1 MKTAIT
7 IFIMTATIAWGQFAP
22 VLINTNSGLYQGA
35 TGGAVRIP
43 SVTVSNLNVQGA
55 LLTTS
60 GLTWDDLRVN
70 PEGLNPVGLADA
82 ASLVIDS
89 GASGDQIAL
98 RFVDSGTKVAAT
110 TFQMPHSWA
119 YEMNT
124 NVYPHIHFLPNAT
137 ATGAVVFAIKYAYSD
152 IGDVHPSSASVT
164 NIFHITTNS
173 QWKHILW
180 NLPTNGITMNGLQ
193 YSAILDWRIE
203 RLGNNGE
210 DTYAGDIDV
219 KSADL
224 HYLDR
229 GSPIDY
235 TP

>member
-7 IFIMTATIAWGQFAP
+7 ILIMTATIAWGQFAP

-43 SVTVSNLNVQGA
+43 AIVVSNLTVQGE
-55 LLTTS
+55 LSITS

-82 ASLVIDS
+82 AALVLDS

-98 RFVDSGTKVAAT
+98 RFANGGVKVAAT

-119 YEMNT
+119 YELNA
-124 NVYPHIHFLPNAT
+124 NVYPHIHLMPT
-137 ATGAVVFAIKYAYSD
+137 TTGTGAVVFVVKYASSD
-152 IGDVHPSSASVT
+152 IGDVHPSTTSVT
-164 NIFHITTNS
+164 NTFNITTNS
-173 QWKHILW
+173 QWRHLLW
-180 NLPTNGITMNGLQ
+180 NIPTGGIVLSGLQ

-203 RLGNNGE
+203 RIGNDGA
-210 DTYAGDIDV
+210 DTFGGDIDV

-229 GSPIDY
+229 GSPVDY